1 MYVNCA
7 SILLMTVLI
16 LGRKNSSV
24 IFVSVIPVV
33 YSTKIEFVV
42 FYCQTK
48 SLLVQH
54 MVDLADILLDGY
66 VKQLQYLR

>member
-16 LGRKNSSV
+16 LEKNSSV

-33 YSTKIEFVV
+33 YSTKIEFDV

>member
-1 MYVNCA
+1 
-7 SILLMTVLI
+7 MTVLI
-16 LGRKNSSV
+16 LGKNSSV

-33 YSTKIEFVV
+33 YSTKIEFDV

>member
-7 SILLMTVLI
+7 SILLMAVLI
-16 LGRKNSSV
+16 LGKKNSSV
-24 IFVSVIPVV
+24 IFVSVISVV

>member
-24 IFVSVIPVV
+24 IFVSVISVV

>member
-7 SILLMTVLI
+7 SILLMAVLI
-16 LGRKNSSV
+16 LGKKNSSV
-24 IFVSVIPVV
+24 IFVRVISVV

>member
-16 LGRKNSSV
+16 VGRKNSSV
-24 IFVSVIPVV
+24 IFVSVISVV

>member
-16 LGRKNSSV
+16 LGKNSSV

-33 YSTKIEFVV
+33 YSTKIEFDV

>member
-1 MYVNCA
+1 
-7 SILLMTVLI
+7 MTVLI

-24 IFVSVIPVV
+24 IFVSVISVV

>member
-16 LGRKNSSV
+16 LGKNSSV

-33 YSTKIEFVV
+33 YSTKIEFDV

-54 MVDLADILLDGY
+54 MEDLADILLDGY

>member
-16 LGRKNSSV
+16 LGKKNSSV
-24 IFVSVIPVV
+24 IFVSVISVV

>member
-7 SILLMTVLI
+7 SILLMAVLI
-16 LGRKNSSV
+16 LGKKNSSV
-24 IFVSVIPVV
+24 IFVSINPVV
-33 YSTKIEFVV
+33 YCTKIEFVV